1 MQQLTLFGHVA
12 AVYAEHTQPLRNDVL
27 YDAVAKKAGVAQDD
41 LRAVRPIGKAG
52 TPRSPVQRKIRWAQQ
67 TLKTLGLLERV
78 PEKRGEWQLTSKG
91 KEKLTKAD
99 DDTHLLGFASDLGVA
114 IWAKCN
120 TVFAGLNEPIH
131 LCLTSPPYPLR
142 SPRAYGN
149 PTEHEYIDFIC
160 ATLEPI
166 VRNLVPG
173 GSIALNIS
181 NDIFEAGSPARSL
194 YRERLVLALADRLGL
209 YKMDEL
215 IWENPNKPPGPV
227 QWASLRRMQ
236 LNVGYEPVYWFTNDP
251 ARVFSNNQRVLQPHS
266 ESHLQLIQRGGEN
279 RTRRYGDG
287 AYSLRPGSFGN
298 PTAGRI
304 PRNVLRFSHV
314 CQSQQDYKA
323 YCREHGLPANQ
334 APMPLALAKFLIEFL
349 TEPGHLVVEPF
360 GGSFTTALA
369 AELLGRRW
377 IATEQVLEYIL
388 GARSRFHPSALKAA

>member
-1 MQQLTLFGHVA
+1 MQQLSLFGHVA
-12 AVYAEHTQPLRNDVL
+12 SVYAESP
-27 YDAVAKKAGVAQDD
+27 
-41 LRAVRPIGKAG
+41 RAVRNADLYASVAERAGVSKVELQATCPIGKAA

-78 PEKRGEWQLTSKG
+78 PESRGEWQLTSRG
-91 KEKLTKAD
+91 KDKLTKAD
-99 DDTHLLGFASDLGVA
+99 DNTQLLGFASDLGVA
-114 IWAKCN
+114 IWAKCSS
-120 TVFAGLNEPIH
+120 VFAGLREPIH

-142 SPRAYGN
+142 APRAYGN
-149 PTEHEYIDFIC
+149 PNEAEYIDFIC

-181 NDIFEAGSPARSL
+181 NDIFEQGSPARSL

-209 YKMDEL
+209 HKMDEL

-236 LNVGYEPVYWFTNDP
+236 FNVGYEPIYWFTNDP
-251 ARVFSNNQRVLQPHS
+251 LRVFSNNQRVLQPHTDA
-266 ESHLQLIQRGGEN
+266 HLRLIEQGGER

-314 CQSQQDYKA
+314 CKSQQDYKA
-323 YCREHGLPANQ
+323 YCKKHGLPANQ

-360 GGSFTTALA
+360 GGSFTSALA

-388 GARSRFHPSALKAA
+388 GARSRFHATSLKAA